1 MKIRNLILIGVLS
14 CIVFAIALFPASILW
29 SMVSGSAGGLP
40 VQVERVGGTVWNGY
54 AVGRL
59 RTQIVRGPV
68 VVDWDLKGLRLLLG
82 EVAIVLRA
90 EGNDFRVSG
99 AGHWGL
105 WGTGVSHLNGD
116 VQAELLNQSLRQFGI
131 SASGVINIEN
141 ISVNLSGQT
150 ITNAE
155 GWIRWSGG
163 RVKAPGSGSRT
174 PLDIP
179 PVNGQVREEEG
190 SLFLTVTEAKGNQLL
205 GEAGLLPEKG
215 LGSLK
220 VLQRVLSLVGMGAEG
235 GDDKV
240 LVNMQQPLP
249 F

>member
-14 CIVFAIALFPASILW
+14 CVVFAIALFPASILW
-29 SMVSGSAGGLP
+29 NMVSGSVNGLP

-59 RTQIVRGPV
+59 RTQFVRGPV
-68 VVDWDLKGLRLLLG
+68 VIDWDLKGIRLLMG
-82 EVAIVLRA
+82 EIAIGLRA
-90 EGNDFRVSG
+90 EGNDFRIDGS
-99 AGHWGL
+99 GHWGL
-105 WGTGVSHLNGD
+105 WGVGVSHLNGD
-116 VQAELLNQSLRQFGI
+116 VQADMLNQSLRQFGI
-131 SASGVINIEN
+131 SASGVINVDGV
-141 ISVNLSGQT
+141 SVNLAGNT
-150 ITNAE
+150 ITTAE
-155 GWIRWSGG
+155 GWVRWSGG
-163 RVKAPGSGSRT
+163 QVQAPGTGSRT

-179 PVNGQVREEEG
+179 PVNGEVREQEG
-190 SLFLTVTEAKGNQLL
+190 NLFLTVTEAKGNQLL

-220 VLQRVLSLVGMGAEG
+220 VLQRVLSLVDMGSG
-235 GDDKV
+235 DDDKV

>member
-1 MKIRNLILIGVLS
+1 MKIRNLILVGVLS
-14 CIVFAIALFPASILW
+14 CIVFAVALFPASILW
-29 SMVSGSAGGLP
+29 NMVSGSASGLP
-40 VQVERVGGTVWNGY
+40 VQVERVGGTIWNGY

-59 RTQIVRGPV
+59 RTQFVRGPLV
-68 VVDWDLKGLRLLLG
+68 LDWNLKGLHLLMG
-82 EVAIVLRA
+82 EVSIGLRA
-90 EGNDFRVSG
+90 EGNEFRVNGS
-99 AGHWGL
+99 GHWGL

-116 VQAELLNQSLRQFGI
+116 VQADLLNQSLRQFGL
-131 SASGVINIEN
+131 SASGVINVDD
-141 ISVNLSGQT
+141 ISVNLSGNT
-150 ITNAE
+150 ITTAE

-163 RVKAPGSGSRT
+163 QVKAPATGSRT

-190 SLFLTVTEAKGNQLL
+190 NLYLTVTEAKSNLLL
-205 GEAGLLPEKG
+205 GEAGMLPEKG

-220 VLQRVLSLVGMGAEG
+220 VLQRVLSLAGMESG
-235 GDDKV
+235 GEDDKV